1 MKILIATDGS
11 KFGEEAVRQLAGFLS
26 PEENTELK
34 VISVVEPFS
43 FPVTDAFGVV
53 VDAYRETEKSAVSQ
67 AEKAIADARLL
78 LESSLDENNVRIT
91 TELIREKY
99 PKNAIVEMATEWGS
113 DLVVV
118 GSHGYGFWDRLLLG
132 SVSSAVVHHAPC
144 SVLVVRGN
152 NNSNTE
158 GPNE

>member
-11 KFGEEAVRQLAGFLS
+11 KFSEEAVRQIAGFLS
-26 PEENTELK
+26 PEENSLLK

-53 VDAYRETEKSAVSQ
+53 MDAYRETQKSANSE
-67 AEKAIADARLL
+67 AEKAVADARVL
-78 LESSLDENNVRIT
+78 LESSLDGNNVRIT
-91 TELIREKY
+91 TEVIREKY
-99 PKNAIVEMATEWGS
+99 PKNAIVELATEWES

-152 NNSNTE
+152 NNNYSE
-158 GPNE
+158 GTNE